1 MIIIIQ
7 FLFLIHV
14 DSRWIRDISFD
25 PESQKFSYSIAS
37 CIVVNNAIVTL
48 VITNS
53 SGSSVFED
61 EQPFNIANTSFDV
74 NNNVSSNSSYDYTL
88 LVIGPSP
95 NNTIASY
102 TGSISSTM
110 TDYTDM
116 TPSPS
121 IPMTT
126 SSGMFIDV
134 QYSV

>member
-14 DSRWIRDISFD
+14 DSRWIRDNSFD
-25 PESQKFSYSIAS
+25 FETQKFSYSIAS
-37 CIVVNNAIVTL
+37 CIINYAIVTL

-61 EQPFNIANTSFDV
+61 EQPFDIANTSFDV
-74 NNNVSSNSSYDYTL
+74 NNSVSSNSSYDYTL
-88 LVIGPSP
+88 LVIGLSP

-102 TGSISSTM
+102 TGSITST
-110 TDYTDM
+110 TDSTDM

-121 IPMTT
+121 TPMTT

>member
-1 MIIIIQ
+1 MIIQ

-14 DSRWIRDISFD
+14 VARWIREISFD
-25 PESQKFSYSIAS
+25 PESQKLSYSIPS
-37 CIVVNNAIVTL
+37 CIVVNNAIITL

-61 EQPFNIANTSFDV
+61 EQPFDIANTSFDV
-74 NNNVSSNSSYDYTL
+74 NNSVSSNSSYDYTL

-95 NNTIASY
+95 SNTIASY
-102 TGSISSTM
+102 TGSITST
-110 TDYTDM
+110 TDSTDM

-121 IPMTT
+121 TPTCMTT